1 MATAGGASFLAMRRE
16 IPLFF
21 PPMLR
26 RFIMS
31 MLYLLLLLPI
41 GYLAICTLLYF
52 KQDRMVFIPT
62 KGKEADLDKRATEW
76 AFEPWKNA
84 QGERIG
90 WQSREGDPQNVL
102 LVFSGNGGQALNRV
116 HYREFTE
123 TAGDWKTYLLEYP
136 GYGARS
142 GVPSEASVNNAAAE
156 AIDTLAS
163 VPGRTIWL
171 LGESLGSGVASA
183 AVAQRAD
190 KIAGLVLVTP
200 YNSLADAASS
210 HYPWLPVKQLLRTRF
225 DSVQNLSNYRG
236 PVAFVVGKYDDV
248 IPPKLSQAL
257 FDSYGSKKQLWE
269 SPRHDHNV
277 SGFLDKE
284 WTEIANWLREN
295 R

>member
-1 MATAGGASFLAMRRE
+1 MRRE